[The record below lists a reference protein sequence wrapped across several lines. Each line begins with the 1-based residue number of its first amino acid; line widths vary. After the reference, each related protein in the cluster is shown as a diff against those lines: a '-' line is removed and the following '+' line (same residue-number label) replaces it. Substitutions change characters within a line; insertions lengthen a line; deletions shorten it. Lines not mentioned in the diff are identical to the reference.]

1 MEGELF
7 SRFIQLKTLLWPWQ
21 SELDTLA
28 LEGNSRNQE
37 MIKKTPLWNIRS
49 HNTGNLGFLIERLIP
64 LLATTCVHIVGAIA
78 LCR

>member
-37 MIKKTPLWNIRS
+37 MIKKTQLWNIHS